1 MFFANQF
8 ASEHSLHSLHSLTR
22 AKGIAVLTTLLVSVI
37 ACGGRTQSK
46 DHRDSVGNA
55 AQPVPVDQ
63 PVAKGPATT
72 TTVSSPKEADVKP
85 SADQGSMDS
94 SALPATPPS
103 ETNGGGTSVGHL
115 VSLPEPGAQLGGS
128 GANIA
133 PISPLPNYTVCQN
146 GQTTGCVQ
154 VPFKLDPF
162 YGKALSAEGV
172 WIVGSA
178 QVADA
183 AFDRA
188 KYIVHQMLANI
199 PTIRTRMQ
207 EEHFRVA
214 IIGSGQVLSDLPD
227 YTQFKGKTTSD
238 GRSYDSGTR
247 GLGGD
252 TLCSIGEENL
262 LCAANQ
268 PYYLE
273 DILVHEFAHSIKS
286 HFNSALASQSES
298 AYQNARGQ
306 NLYKSSVYMMASS
319 QEYWAEGTQ
328 SWFGVTQRSDVNDGY
343 NTKAKLSTH
352 DPGLAAVLSQVFSN
366 AVIQPLSS
374 NCPY

>member
-1 MFFANQF
+1 MLFANQF
-8 ASEHSLHSLHSLTR
+8 ASEYPLHFLTR
-22 AKGIAVLTTLLVSVI
+22 VKGIVVLATLLVSLTG
-37 ACGGRTQSK
+37 CGGRPQSK
-46 DHRDSVGNA
+46 GHRDSVGDA
-55 AQPVPVDQ
+55 AQSVPVDHS
-63 PVAKGPATT
+63 VTKEPATAT
-72 TTVSSPKEADVKP
+72 IIPSPGGADVKP
-85 SADQGSMDS
+85 SVDQGGRDS
-94 SALPATPPS
+94 SALPPMPPS
-103 ETNGGGTSVGHL
+103 ETNGGGTSVGHI
-115 VSLPEPGAQLGGS
+115 VSLPNPDTQPGGTGTTTLTM
-128 GANIA
+128 
-133 PISPLPNYTVCQN
+133 PPLRNYNVCQN

-154 VPFKLDPF
+154 VPFKLDSF
-162 YGKALSAEGV
+162 YGKALSADGV

-188 KYIVHQMLANI
+188 QYIVHQMLTNI
-199 PTIRTRMQ
+199 PAIRVRMQ
-207 EEHFRVA
+207 AEHFRVA

-227 YTQFKGKTTSD
+227 YAQYKGKTTSD
-238 GRSYDSGTR
+238 GRSYDTGTR

-286 HFNSALASQSES
+286 HFDYTLASQSES

-306 NLYKSSVYMMASS
+306 SLYHSTIYMMASS

-328 SWFGVTQRSDVNDGY
+328 SWFGVTQRTDVNDGY
-343 NTKAKLSTH
+343 NTKAKLSAH

-366 AVIQPLSS
+366 TVIQPLSG